1 MTIEYLNTIL
11 IILLIVL
18 TCFGIANNVISIRNI
33 NKNKEYFESRK
44 QQLDEILNDIES
56 NLKKKEKNK

>member
-1 MTIEYLNTIL
+1 MTIECLNTIL

-44 QQLDEILNDIES
+44 QQIDEILNDIES
-56 NLKKKEKNK
+56 NLKKERKE

>member
-1 MTIEYLNTIL
+1 MTIECLNTIL

-33 NKNKEYFESRK
+33 NKNKEYFENRK
-44 QQLDEILNDIES
+44 QQIDKILNDIEL
-56 NLKKKEKNK
+56 NLKKERKE

>member
-56 NLKKKEKNK
+56 NLKKERKE

>member
-1 MTIEYLNTIL
+1 MTIECLNTIL
-11 IILLIVL
+11 IILLIIL

-56 NLKKKEKNK
+56 NLKKERKE

>member
-1 MTIEYLNTIL
+1 MTIECLNTIL
-11 IILLIVL
+11 IILLIIL

-44 QQLDEILNDIES
+44 QQIDEILNDIES
-56 NLKKKEKNK
+56 NLKKERKE

>member
-33 NKNKEYFESRK
+33 NKNKEYFESKK

-56 NLKKKEKNK
+56 NLKKERKE

>member
-1 MTIEYLNTIL
+1 MTIECLNTIL

-56 NLKKKEKNK
+56 NLKKERKE